1 MNKQQAGHIKNSSTL
16 LVITGLI
23 LTNIFWGASGVAVK
37 IAQLQLGTFEIVAL
51 RFISAM
57 PLLIIATVL
66 WKGTAA
72 LKIDKKDLP
81 YIAVL
86 AFMGIPLEFL
96 LQVTSLAYTT
106 ATCFTLIFSLSPFF
120 IIFAS
125 AVLIKEKITRHK
137 SIGALLGFI
146 GVTFIITNGSLAV
159 PTNLLGDAIAIM
171 ANIVWALYTVMG
183 KPINEKYS
191 ALTVLNYTFIFGALE
206 LIPFYLI
213 SPGLSPAEFTGSTWI
228 AMGFLTIF
236 CSLIAFLLY
245 NHGTEKLPASIAG
258 LFIYVQP
265 LSGVALAAIVLGEHI
280 TIYTIIGT
288 FLIIYGIYEAER
300 RGGIMNGI
308 KNVENNRKSPKS

>member
-1 MNKQQAGHIKNSSTL
+1 MYKRTKHNKNNSTL

-51 RFISAM
+51 RFIAAM
-57 PLLIIATVL
+57 PLLIIITVL
-66 WKGTAA
+66 WKGWGA
-72 LKIDKKDLP
+72 LQIDKKDLP
-81 YIAVL
+81 YIAIL

-125 AVLIKEKITRHK
+125 AVLIKEKITKHK
-137 SIGALLGFI
+137 AVGALIGFI
-146 GVTFIITNGSLAV
+146 GVAFIITNGSLAV
-159 PTNLLGDAIAIM
+159 PTNLLGDAVAIM
-171 ANIVWALYTVMG
+171 ANIVWALYTVLG

-191 ALTVLNYTFIFGALE
+191 ALTVLNYTFIFGAVE
-206 LIPFYLI
+206 LLPFYLI
-213 SPGLSPAEFTGSTWI
+213 SPGLSPVEFTGSTWI
-228 AMGFLTIF
+228 SMIFLTIF

-245 NHGTEKLPASIAG
+245 NYGTEKLPASIAG
-258 LFIYVQP
+258 MFIYVQP
-265 LSGVALAAIVLGEHI
+265 LSGVALAALVLGESI
-280 TIYTIIGT
+280 TIYTILGT

-300 RGGIMNGI
+300 RGGIIKGI
-308 KNVENNRKSPKS
+308 KNVENS